1 MVIVYPDCVVYAPLK
16 VEDID
21 EICQKHLLKGKPVTS
36 LTLADITPEE
46 EQKII
51 EYQEAN
57 FHIKQERRVLKNSGI
72 INPMNIKEYISRNG
86 YFGLYKALK
95 EMTPK
100 K

>member
-46 EQKII
+46 EQK
-51 EYQEAN
+51 
-57 FHIKQERRVLKNSGI
+57 LL
-72 INPMNIKEYISRNG
+72 NIKKQIFTLNKNEVY
-86 YFGLYKALK
+86 
-95 EMTPK
+95 
-100 K
+100 